1 MVTMLIQ
8 KVIARRPAVRL
19 AIARWVGT
27 APVGEKNLLKS
38 TVAEN

>member
-19 AIARWVGT
+19 AIARWVL